1 MNQYP
6 EFVEDIRFDRMHAER
21 SKEEQL
27 SAMLQNLKQVFTLT
41 TQKYEDLSQL
51 IRAILMA
58 GTNIFD
64 LETGIVSRIDGEQ
77 YTVLDVVSPLDAI
90 SPQDIFPVEGTYCRE
105 VFNSGKVLGFP
116 QVGELLFMQNHPVYQ
131 NLQLESYLSAP
142 IWIDGNIYGTLNFTS
157 QTPRPNGF
165 SEHERDLI
173 TLMADAIANFILIRD
188 REEKLNS
195 ANHKLK
201 KFVGF
206 VAHDLRNPL
215 GCIQSLAK
223 QGIKPT
229 ASTERRLD
237 ILNRVRNLA
246 TVTLEF
252 VHSVLE
258 LSALGSGKI
267 EPHIAAVELQPIV
280 AFAEESLEELLDAKN
295 SQVTVQCDQ
304 SLTILADPIL
314 LHQCITN
321 LLANAIKYAPE
332 NSKIAVTTI
341 ADKATATVTM
351 ANAKEAH
358 SKPKQDSDRY
368 RSIGFGLD
376 IANEVLA
383 AHGST
388 LELMD
393 SDDRFQASFSL
404 PLATASI

>member
-6 EFVEDIRFDRMHAER
+6 DFVEDIRFDRMHAER

-27 SAMLQNLKQVFTLT
+27 SAMLQNLKQVFALT

-51 IRAILMA
+51 IHAILMA
-58 GTNIFD
+58 GTSIFD
-64 LETGIVSRIDGEQ
+64 LETGIVSRIEGEQ

-90 SPQDIFPVEGTYCRE
+90 SPGDVFPVEGTYCRE
-105 VFNSGKVLGFP
+105 VFHSGKVLGFP
-116 QVGELLFMQNHPVYQ
+116 QVGELLFMQDHPVYQ
-131 NLQLESYLSAP
+131 NLKLESYLSAP
-142 IWIDGNIYGTLNFTS
+142 IWIDEHIYGTLNFTS

-195 ANHKLK
+195 ANQKLK

-229 ASTERRLD
+229 TSTERRSD

-267 EPHIAAVELQPIV
+267 APHIAPIKLKPIV
-280 AFAEESLEELLDAKN
+280 AFAEESLEELLDAKH
-295 SQVTVQCDQ
+295 SEVTLQCDD
-304 SLTILADPIL
+304 SLTILADPTL
-314 LHQCITN
+314 LHQVITN

-332 NSKIAVTTI
+332 NSKIDVTAI
-341 ADKATATVTM
+341 ADEAAVIITM
-351 ANAKEAH
+351 SNAKETHA
-358 SKPKQDSDRY
+358 KPKQDSDRY

-376 IANEVLA
+376 IANEILA

-388 LELMD
+388 LELID
-393 SDDRFQASFSL
+393 GADHFRASFSL
-404 PLATASI
+404 PLATPA

>member
-6 EFVEDIRFDRMHAER
+6 DFVEDIRFDRMHAER

-27 SAMLQNLKQVFTLT
+27 SAMLQNLKQVFALT

-51 IRAILMA
+51 IHAILMA
-58 GTNIFD
+58 GTSIFD
-64 LETGIVSRIDGEQ
+64 LETGIVSRIEGEQ

-90 SPQDIFPVEGTYCRE
+90 SPGDVFPVEGTYCRE
-105 VFNSGKVLGFP
+105 VFHSGKVLGFP
-116 QVGELLFMQNHPVYQ
+116 QVGELLFMQDHPVYQ
-131 NLQLESYLSAP
+131 NLKLESYLSAP
-142 IWIDGNIYGTLNFTS
+142 IWIDEHIYGTLNFTS

-195 ANHKLK
+195 ANQKLK

-229 ASTERRLD
+229 TSTERRSD

-267 EPHIAAVELQPIV
+267 APHIAPIKLKPIV
-280 AFAEESLEELLDAKN
+280 AFAEES
-295 SQVTVQCDQ
+295 
-304 SLTILADPIL
+304 
-314 LHQCITN
+314 
-321 LLANAIKYAPE
+321 
-332 NSKIAVTTI
+332 
-341 ADKATATVTM
+341 
-351 ANAKEAH
+351 
-358 SKPKQDSDRY
+358 
-368 RSIGFGLD
+368 
-376 IANEVLA
+376 
-383 AHGST
+383 
-388 LELMD
+388 
-393 SDDRFQASFSL
+393 
-404 PLATASI
+404 